1 MAQHATTAPAAP
13 EDHALGKREVMTHR
27 QILEALTGLLAALFT
42 AILSST
48 IVANALPTIMSEL
61 HGSQTDFAWVI
72 TASLLATAATT
83 PIWGKLSD
91 LFDKKMLVQ
100 LSIIIFVAGSVMA
113 GLSNSIPLLLTAR
126 AIQGIAMGGLMALA
140 QSIIGTI
147 IPPRERGRYSGY
159 MGAVMAVATAGG
171 PLLGGFIVD
180 SPLGWRWTFFVCVP
194 LAVIALILLQKTL
207 KLTHIKAPA
216 KIDWL
221 GSILL
226 TAGVSL
232 LLIWVSF
239 AGQAGYYDWWSWQTA
254 LMVGG
259 SVVLLGLLVLVESK
273 VSQPIIPLKIITQ
286 RTTALAILASIA
298 VGVAM
303 YASSSY
309 LGQYYQVARGAS
321 PTDAGL
327 LTLPMIAGNLIGSVA
342 AGQLVSRFG
351 KWKRY
356 LVGGAILLIAGL
368 ALAGT
373 IDHSTQ
379 LWLVGIYTAVFG
391 LGLGMMMQNLVL
403 AVQNTVAA
411 KDIGSASGSVAFFR
425 TVGGAAGVS
434 VLGALLGTHVTDLV
448 KTGFQNAHIPVPAGG
463 SGSGNLDVKDMPA
476 PVAAIVRAAYG
487 DGTAMIFT
495 IAAVIA
501 VVALVS
507 VLFIKEVA
515 LRGTIDVV
523 PVGRADGSPAG
534 TVADNDGG
542 PAASGR
548 SADRPVSAAA
558 LAPAFSS
565 GFDEA
570 TGAGGDDVGDLDREF
585 ADVLIGHEGNRTDTQ
600 LAPAGR
606 WADTYRGQGSR
617 QSVLSSSSQKAEA
630 EAALQLAAQIQVT
643 QRLLAEQQLQLS
655 SALAA
660 VGEQAARQRTLATQ
674 QTETAAQLASLRE
687 QLAQE
692 SERQQEAALYLA
704 RQYAGTR
711 RRTGPA
717 AE

>member
-13 EDHALGKREVMTHR
+13 VDHALGKREVMTHR

-42 AILSST
+42 ALLSST

-207 KLTHIKAPA
+207 KLTHIKTPA

-342 AGQLVSRFG
+342 AGQLVSRYG

-356 LVGGAILLIAGL
+356 LVGGSILMIAGL

-379 LWLVGIYTAVFG
+379 LWLVGIYTAVLG
-391 LGLGMMMQNLVL
+391 LGLGMLMQNLVL

-448 KTGFQNAHIPVPAGG
+448 KTGFQNAHIPVPSGG

-476 PVAAIVRAAYG
+476 PVAAIVRAAFG

-515 LRGTIDVV
+515 LRRTIDVV
-523 PVGRADGSPAG
+523 PVGNADGSSAG

-542 PAASGR
+542 PAAAGR
-548 SADRPVSAAA
+548 LVDRPVSAAA
-558 LAPAFSS
+558 AEART
-565 GFDEA
+565 GFDDA
-570 TGAGGDDVGDLDREF
+570 AGAGGDDAGDLDREF
-585 ADVLIGHEGNRTDTQ
+585 ADVLIGHEGNRMDIQ
-600 LAPAGR
+600 PASAGR
-606 WADTYRGQGSR
+606 WADSYRGQGAR
-617 QSVLSSSSQKAEA
+617 QSVLSPSSQQAEA

-660 VGEQAARQRTLATQ
+660 VGEQAARQRALATQ
-674 QTETAAQLASLRE
+674 QAETAAQLASLHE
-687 QLAQE
+687 QLALE
-692 SERQQEAALYLA
+692 VERQKQTSLYLA
-704 RQYAGTR
+704 RQYAGAHR
-711 RRTGPA
+711 GTGPA